1 MRSLII
7 SIFLL
12 LVLVVT
18 PKHVFAEPLSD
29 DFPHIDVADIFYAPL
44 FNDTGLF
51 GAFGGYCGGDSSG
64 QFVDWSIGNTVPHS
78 GTMSDDIVFSTSVGD
93 FMNSANW
100 FERMRITKDGN
111 VGIGTTSPNAE
122 EAAGGTNVLHLHNA
136 DINSASSIRLTTEG
150 TGSGPVDGTVI
161 ELWTDDHV
169 YLWNYENKDLRFGT
183 NNSTRMTIDN
193 SGNVGIGTT
202 SPGQKLTVAGTIE
215 STTGGIK
222 FPDGSTQTTA
232 ATGGASVT
240 TTVLNGPSCKSLSS
254 FSTTYA
260 KIADAG
266 SFTQVNSNSPIEVT
280 FNGRIAVTG
289 TLSGTGAAFELRVDD
304 TATTNGRARANLKS
318 SEIGSDGILASITGI
333 FTGLSSG
340 THTVSIWVRGV
351 NGSGT
356 SAFVDPGC
364 WSTDHIVIKEF

>member
-1 MRSLII
+1 MKSLII
-7 SIFLL
+7 SIFLFL
-12 LVLVVT
+12 FLVVS
-18 PKHVFAEPLSD
+18 PKHTFAEPLSD

-111 VGIGTTSPNAE
+111 VGIGTTSP
-122 EAAGGTNVLHLHNA
+122 
-136 DINSASSIRLTTEG
+136 
-150 TGSGPVDGTVI
+150 
-161 ELWTDDHV
+161 
-169 YLWNYENKDLRFGT
+169 
-183 NNSTRMTIDN
+183 
-193 SGNVGIGTT
+193 
-202 SPGQKLTVAGTIE
+202 GQKLTVAGTIE

-240 TTVLNGPSCKSLSS
+240 TTVLNGPSCKSLST